1 MNQVIETT
9 GAKGASVDVFEKLFD
24 DGAIGCMKEVSK
36 GLDEIVRIRGILFDV
51 DPDLFRPDGIVSGAT
66 GLSPAE
72 FFEQHVAKWLERHP
86 ILQKA
91 EVRCSGRGIHV
102 ILRLQ
107 KPIELRDEV
116 ERRRWDLRIKIIQSA
131 LPSDHRQ
138 RGMCGK
144 TRALGSINSKNNGL
158 VSLLKAGTGV
168 TETELLQLVDDL
180 INRPFR
186 HYSQVLLGPGEVLC
200 PICNVGRLVSGDRAG
215 DCYKCGEVSLDMLLK
230 HVFASD
236 CKAKGS
242 SKAATSDAKEVAH
255 AA

>member
-1 MNQVIETT
+1 MNQVLETT
-9 GAKGASVDVFEKLFD
+9 GAKGASVDVFEQLFN
-24 DGAIGCMKEVSK
+24 DGAIGCMHDVSK
-36 GLDEIVRIRGILFDV
+36 GPNEIVRIRGIFFDI
-51 DPDLFRPDGIVSGAT
+51 DPDLFRSDGIVSVA

-91 EVRCSGRGIHV
+91 EVRCSGRGIHA

-168 TETELLQLVDDL
+168 TEAELLQLVDEL

-215 DCYKCGEVSLDMLLK
+215 DCYKCDKVSLDMLLK

-236 CKAKGS
+236 CKTKDS
-242 SKAATSDAKEVAH
+242 SKTASSVAKEVAH